1 MERRP
6 EPNNLHPKETEEKIG
21 SKVQQLTSWKYWDD
35 PPPGNF
41 SVGIDPDISAQAV
54 ERIGQSVLKD
64 ERMPSDLII
73 LSCEEDYAD
82 FVPFLGKI
90 KIVAISFFHLQMF
103 LNKKNRPVT
112 EMQHQLHLDIKD
124 PLKKLCN
131 DLRTT
136 VVVISG
142 SERSVLDKIFGEYN
156 MWLAAEHALL
166 EF

>member
-6 EPNNLHPKETEEKIG
+6 EPNNLHTKETEEKTG

-35 PPPGNF
+35 PAPGNF

-64 ERMPSDLII
+64 ERIPSDLIV

-90 KIVAISFFHLQMF
+90 RIVAISFFHLQMF
-103 LNKKNRPVT
+103 LNKGFYATLT
-112 EMQHQLHLDIKD
+112 ESLDAHGRRID
-124 PLKKLCN
+124 Q
-131 DLRTT
+131 
-136 VVVISG
+136 S
-142 SERSVLDKIFGEYN
+142 
-156 MWLAAEHALL
+156 
-166 EF
+166 

>member
-35 PPPGNF
+35 PAPGNF

-64 ERMPSDLII
+64 ERIPSDLII

-82 FVPFLGKI
+82 FVPFLGKGFYATLTESLDAHGRRI
-90 KIVAISFFHLQMF
+90 DQSQKYSISC
-103 LNKKNRPVT
+103 
-112 EMQHQLHLDIKD
+112 I
-124 PLKKLCN
+124 
-131 DLRTT
+131 
-136 VVVISG
+136 
-142 SERSVLDKIFGEYN
+142 
-156 MWLAAEHALL
+156 
-166 EF
+166 